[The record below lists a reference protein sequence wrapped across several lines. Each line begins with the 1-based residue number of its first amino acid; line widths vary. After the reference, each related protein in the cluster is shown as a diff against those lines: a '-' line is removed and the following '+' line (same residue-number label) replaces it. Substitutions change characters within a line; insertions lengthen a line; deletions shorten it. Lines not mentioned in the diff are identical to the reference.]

1 MDRMLVPHTLQ
12 CPYCGEH
19 FDTSIDLTGGEQEY
33 VEDCQVCC
41 RPIVVRIR
49 LHSDR
54 ELRAVEI
61 AREDD

>member
-1 MDRMLVPHTLQ
+1 MLVPHTLQ

-19 FDTSIDLTGGEQEY
+19 FATSIDLTGGEQEY

-49 LHSDR
+49 LHLDR